1 MKMGAVDY
9 ITKPLF
15 PDEILVTIQNA
26 LQKATQISSTL
37 PSKSKTA
44 SPKKG
49 LIQKDHIAGSGQE
62 SKNLFRQLDLVA
74 PTNYSVIIYG
84 ESGSG
89 KESIAQE
96 IHARS
101 KRANGPL

>member
-26 LQKATQISSTL
+26 LQKATQTPSIL
-37 PSKSKTA
+37 PTNLKTN

-62 SKNLFRQLDLVA
+62 SK
-74 PTNYSVIIYG
+74 TYSD
-84 ESGSG
+84 S
-89 KESIAQE
+89 
-96 IHARS
+96 
-101 KRANGPL
+101 